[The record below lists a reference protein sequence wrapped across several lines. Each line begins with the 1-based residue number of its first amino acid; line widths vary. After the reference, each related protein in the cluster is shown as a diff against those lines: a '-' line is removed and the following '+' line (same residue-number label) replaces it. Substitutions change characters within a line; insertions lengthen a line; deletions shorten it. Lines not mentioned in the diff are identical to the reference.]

1 VITKDGFPVYIVTSH
16 GYTAEGGNRVTEVE
30 ISKTPVPIPP
40 AALYSKAPVNLKGT
54 STYISGKDHCG
65 IDHKPGIIT
74 TTPTITESGPP
85 TVEGDPAKEVNS
97 DKNLNLA
104 EMVKSLKGAAD
115 YEYDY
120 NTNQTLTGLNW
131 GAPTPHGTTE
141 PLSYDGDLNIV
152 YFNMGGDKTLKLAG
166 GTKGAGILL
175 VNGNLDLSGGFTWY
189 GEIIVTGSFNF
200 SGGGEKNVTGGIL
213 AGESTTVNTDVGGN
227 VGILYCSD
235 AVGRLRN
242 GIPPYKI
249 TSWREVY

>member
-1 VITKDGFPVYIVTSH
+1 MRNT
-16 GYTAEGGNRVTEVE
+16 
-30 ISKTPVPIPP
+30 
-40 AALYSKAPVNLKGT
+40 LKGT

-74 TTPTITESGPP
+74 TTPTITESGLH
-85 TVEGDPAKEVNS
+85 TVEGEPAKEINS

-104 EMVKSLKGAAD
+104 EMMKSLKGAAD
-115 YEYDY
+115 YSYDY
-120 NTNQTLTGLNW
+120 NTNRTLTGLNW
-131 GAPTPHGTTE
+131 GAPTTHGSTE
-141 PLSYDGDLNIV
+141 PLTYEGDLNIV

-175 VNGNLDLSGGFTWY
+175 VDGNLELTGGFTWY

-213 AGESTTVNTDVGGN
+213 AGESATVNTDVGGN
-227 VGILYCSD
+227 VGILC
-235 AVGRLRN
+235 
-242 GIPPYKI
+242 IPPYKI